1 MQHPT
6 NPTALRTTDLG
17 FAYKNGLIMKF
28 QDKDKLDAF
37 LTQIND
43 YLVDD
48 KNKNSVLFSSNNISP
63 WNGDALAI
71 ENATLLENTSKEAN
85 IYMLFTAKNNSTTF
99 ELRYIGKTTK
109 KLARQRLRNHLF
121 KKHDDTGAKLDQII
135 SHVTEGGS
143 VKVSWV
149 KIEPESLR
157 NWAEEELIFSHPE
170 ADWNR
175 ENA

>member
-1 MQHPT
+1 
-6 NPTALRTTDLG
+6 
-17 FAYKNGLIMKF
+17 MKF

-48 KNKNSVLFSSNNISP
+48 KNKKPVIFSSNNVSP
-63 WNGDALAI
+63 WNSDALAT
-71 ENATLLENTSKEAN
+71 ENEMLLKNASKEAN
-85 IYMLFTAKNNSTTF
+85 VYMLFTAKNNSATF
-99 ELRYIGKTTK
+99 ELRYIGKTTQ

-121 KKHDDTGAKLDQII
+121 KKHDDTGAKLEQII

-149 KIEPESLR
+149 KVEPESLR
-157 NWAEEELIFSHPE
+157 NWAEEELISSHPE

-175 ENA
+175 ENT